1 MSDRGRVVGIFAIVG
16 LLAGGGGYYF
26 FKIYRPAQD
35 LKNAQA
41 EITSWETKFQEARG
55 CLLGKT
61 PASAKTSEAL
71 AIREMAPDP
80 WERGRCTPLISK
92 LNRGSAPDT
101 GVPAVEEAWLVLEKS
116 ASKAALAFA
125 RHVSESTTLNEDPLP
140 GALDE
145 LDASRRSLRVAAK
158 MPVAE
163 DTGKPLAAATLLPI
177 TDGAD
182 GLTNLAVDTLPSAH
196 GLVLFGRTESRT
208 VQVVL
213 TAGGTPAVHRVGPA
227 TIRSVP
233 DMTWGATSTE
243 AELRAGAFDAEG
255 VIATPTALA
264 MPMPTIAAIGGT
276 LADGVLVYGNQTDL
290 IVARAKDGKIT
301 AGEPMKIAVAQA
313 GVDTDGRVALIWGD
327 DKAMKGVIYNRG
339 SDEPTVELPPAI
351 GRVCL
356 TKDRA
361 WTQTWLTAIS
371 FGGGRPTFKKDLKER
386 LQGCSA
392 DAALFHASGQPDTL
406 VICSDDCRTVKIP
419 TGAPEYSTTAVV
431 AGKLVAIAS
440 HGGVLGVWREAAPPV
455 FYALPEPVT
464 PVLAHEWPAMAL
476 TDGKVIDV
484 LARGRKSFVVIR
496 IPAT

>member
-41 EITSWETKFQEARG
+41 EITAWETKFQEARG

-61 PASAKTSEAL
+61 PRSAKTSEAL

-101 GVPAVEEAWLVLEKS
+101 GVPAVEQAWQALEKS

-125 RHVSESTTLNEDPLP
+125 RHVSESTTLKEDPLP
-140 GALDE
+140 AALDD
-145 LDASRRSLRVAAK
+145 LDGARRALRVAAK

-163 DTGKPLAAATLLPI
+163 DAGKPLVAAELLPI

-182 GLTNLAVDTLPSAH
+182 GLTNLTVDAIPSAH
-196 GLVLFGRTESRT
+196 GFVLFGRTESRT
-208 VQVVL
+208 VQVML
-213 TAGGTPAVHRVGPA
+213 PAGGTPEVHRVGPG

-233 DMTWGATSTE
+233 DMTWGATPTE
-243 AELRAGAFDAEG
+243 AEIRAGAFDAEG
-255 VIATPTALA
+255 VIATPSTLAL
-264 MPMPTIAAIGGT
+264 PMPTIAAIGGT
-276 LADGVLVYGNQTDL
+276 LKDGVLVYGNQTDL
-290 IVARAKDGKIT
+290 IVARAKDGTVTAGAPTKIT
-301 AGEPMKIAVAQA
+301 VAQA

-327 DKAMKGVIYNRG
+327 DKATKGTIFNRG
-339 SDEPTVELPPAI
+339 ADESTVELPPAI
-351 GRVCL
+351 GRLCL

-361 WTQTWLTAIS
+361 WTQTFSTAIS
-371 FGGGRPTFKKDLKER
+371 FGAGRPTFKKELRER
-386 LQGCSA
+386 LQGCTP
-392 DAALFHASGQPDTL
+392 DAALFHASAQPDTL
-406 VICSDDCRTVKIP
+406 VICSDDCRTAKIP
-419 TGAPEYSTTAVV
+419 TGAPEYSTTTVV
-431 AGKLVAIAS
+431 GGKLVAIAS
-440 HGGVLGVWREAAPPV
+440 HGGVLGVWREGAEPT
-455 FYALPEPVT
+455 FYALPEAAT

-484 LARGRKSFVVIR
+484 IARSSKSFVVIR
-496 IPAT
+496 VPAA